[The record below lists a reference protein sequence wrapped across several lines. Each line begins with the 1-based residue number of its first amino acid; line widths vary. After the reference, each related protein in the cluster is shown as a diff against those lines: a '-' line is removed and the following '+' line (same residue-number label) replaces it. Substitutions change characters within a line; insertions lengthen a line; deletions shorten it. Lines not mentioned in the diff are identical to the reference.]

1 MNKRILLA
9 TVILGLAVM
18 ACGFSGTLPPAT
30 ATIGTL
36 PNTGPQVVQPTTSPV
51 VQATT
56 APVVQPTN
64 PPVVQATATMAPV
77 VHPTQSGGTSASG
90 LPISDDFTN
99 SNSGWEDGSY
109 SDGSVGY
116 GNGYY
121 FVKVTTKGDN
131 LYGAAAANA
140 ITDVVISVDAAQF
153 DAPSDNNTGYG
164 AVCRLQNDNSNN
176 GYYFRI
182 GGDGRFS
189 VVKYANS
196 TFTSL
201 VPGSDVWQD
210 APSANQGNVSNHLV
224 VSCNGNHLTFTVNGK
239 TLYDGTDNTFS
250 SGGMALL
257 GAVYDDN
264 ATAEFHFT
272 GFQAKAP

>member
-1 MNKRILLA
+1 MNKRILIAAVL
-9 TVILGLAVM
+9 LGLAMM
-18 ACGFSGTLPPAT
+18 ACGFSATPPTPT
-30 ATIGTL
+30 ATFGSL
-36 PNTGPQVVQPTTSPV
+36 PNTGPPVAQATMPPLAQPTQTL
-51 VQATT
+51 
-56 APVVQPTN
+56 APP
-64 PPVVQATATMAPV
+64 A
-77 VHPTQSGGTSASG
+77 QSGGNSASG
-90 LPISDDFTN
+90 LPFSDDFSSPITA
-99 SNSGWEDGSY
+99 WEAGTY

-116 GNGYY
+116 GDGYY
-121 FVKVTTKGDN
+121 FVKVTTKSED
-131 LYGAAAANA
+131 LYGAAAANS
-140 ITDVVISVDAAQF
+140 ISDVVISVDAAQF

-164 AVCRLQNDNSNN
+164 VICRLQNDNSSN

-182 GGDGRFS
+182 GGDGKFS
-189 VVKYANS
+189 VVMYNNGG
-196 TFTSL
+196 FTSL
-201 VPGSDVWQD
+201 VPGTDVWQD
-210 APSANQGNVSNHLV
+210 SLAANQGNASNHLV